1 MRTTR
6 THRRIKRLTQL
17 PAFLILNIKKT
28 ITTAKQ
34 APGNEPRVCAVIRY
48 DNASYT
54 IEEHERGTFTL
65 YRLNSEILKS
75 EYARGY
81 KAPFKTKIIEF
92 KEPELWEI

>member
-1 MRTTR
+1 MRSTR

-17 PAFLILNIKKT
+17 PAFLVIDIKKT
-28 ITTAKQ
+28 ITIARQT
-34 APGNEPRVCAVIRY
+34 PENNPRVCSVIRY
-48 DNASYT
+48 NNASYV

-75 EYARGY
+75 EYTRGY

-92 KEPELWEI
+92 KENELWEI

>member
-17 PAFLILNIKKT
+17 PAFLILDIKKT
-28 ITTAKQ
+28 ITIARQT
-34 APGNEPRVCAVIRY
+34 PESNPRVCSVIRY

-54 IEEHERGTFTL
+54 IEERERGTFTL
-65 YRLNSEILKS
+65 YRLNSEILKA
-75 EYARGY
+75 EYTRGY

-92 KEPELWEI
+92 EESELWEI